1 MGLASHGVAFLLG
14 YVLGRPDS
22 RQQIVELRQQL
33 TELAHKPEVKR
44 LGERG
49 RELVGEGAQ
58 AARSAVSAKLGGDRR
73 PSDAAAPPE
82 PDTGSTVS
90 AGSSAAGS
98 SAGPRATDQATP
110 PAGPDTAPDEST
122 GSDVGGPAP
131 TGFGGTT
138 SAEDTQAVITGIP
151 APPPAGRTNPPRS
164 ADSG

>member
-98 SAGPRATDQATP
+98 SAGRRTTARAT
-110 PAGPDTAPDEST
+110 PAGPDTAPDEPA
-122 GSDVGGPAP
+122 GSDDGGTAP

-138 SAEDTQAVITGIP
+138 PAEDTQAVITGIP